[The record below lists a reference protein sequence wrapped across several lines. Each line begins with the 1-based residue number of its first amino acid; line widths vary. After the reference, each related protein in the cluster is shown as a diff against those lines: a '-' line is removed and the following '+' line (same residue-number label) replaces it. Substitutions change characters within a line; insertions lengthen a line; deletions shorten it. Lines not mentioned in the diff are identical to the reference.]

1 MSKQQIAKKE
11 LIVMEREE
19 FEAFFELVQAAVKLL
34 RKYDELNHELKKSL
48 R

>member
-1 MSKQQIAKKE
+1 MSKQQTTKKE
-11 LIVMEREE
+11 LIVMEKEE

-34 RKYDELNHELKKSL
+34 RRYDELNRELKASL